1 MQSVCLLHRYPT
13 YLHFIAKSALHTIPP
28 IGIPG
33 KIKSQLSFND
43 IKLNQKDHAKHR
55 RRLTAC
61 LIRIIMD
68 RRSYQKGRMHYFE
81 NITDIIGQ
89 TPLVKLN
96 RVVKGLRPR
105 VLAKVEYLN
114 PGGSVKDRI
123 GMRMLLEAEKKGR
136 LKKGGTIVEPT
147 SGNTGVGLA
156 LFAIQ
161 RGYQMI
167 FTMPDKMSLEKELL
181 LKAFGAEVIRTPT
194 AVAPDDPRSYYK
206 VAERIVKKRRNAF
219 LPNQYA
225 NRNNPRAHFE
235 TTGPEI
241 WNDTKGKIT
250 HFVAGVGTGGTI
262 TGVARYLK
270 KKNPKVRIIGADPE
284 GSIYHH
290 QFYGKGGPVHT
301 YKTEGIGEDFIPST
315 VDLSLLDE
323 IIVVSDKESFAM
335 TRRLAREEGL
345 FVGGSSGTAVVAALK
360 IAKKL
365 NRNQVVVVLLPDT
378 GRSYLSTIFN
388 DDWMKENGFL

>member
-1 MQSVCLLHRYPT
+1 MRY
-13 YLHFIAKSALHTIPP
+13 Y
-28 IGIPG
+28 
-33 KIKSQLSFND
+33 
-43 IKLNQKDHAKHR
+43 
-55 RRLTAC
+55 
-61 LIRIIMD
+61 
-68 RRSYQKGRMHYFE
+68 E
-81 NITDIIGQ
+81 NITETIGQ

-96 RVVKGLRPR
+96 KIVKGIRPC
-105 VLAKVEYLN
+105 VLAKVEYFN

-123 GMRMLLEAEKKGR
+123 AVKMLREAEKKG
-136 LKKGGTIVEPT
+136 LVKKGGTIVEPT

-161 RGYQMI
+161 RGYKMV
-167 FTMPDKMSLEKELL
+167 FTMPDKMSMEKELL

-206 VAERIVKKRRNAF
+206 VAERIVEKTRNAF

-225 NRNNPRAHFE
+225 NQNNPQAHFE

-241 WNDTKGKIT
+241 WKDTKGKIT

-262 TGVARYLK
+262 TGAARYLK
-270 KKNPKVRIIGADPE
+270 KKNPEIKIIGADPE

-290 QFYGKGGPVHT
+290 QFYEKEGPIHT
-301 YKTEGIGEDFIPST
+301 YKTEGIGEDFIPAT

-323 IIVVSDKESFAM
+323 VIIVNDKESFEM

-345 FVGGSSGTAVVAALK
+345 FVGGSSGTAVVAAIK
-360 IAKKL
+360 AAKKL
-365 NRNQVVVVLLPDT
+365 HRDQVVVVLLPDT

-388 DDWMKENGFL
+388 DEWMKENGF

>member
-1 MQSVCLLHRYPT
+1 MR
-13 YLHFIAKSALHTIPP
+13 
-28 IGIPG
+28 
-33 KIKSQLSFND
+33 
-43 IKLNQKDHAKHR
+43 
-55 RRLTAC
+55 
-61 LIRIIMD
+61 
-68 RRSYQKGRMHYFE
+68 YFE
-81 NITDIIGQ
+81 NITETIGQ

-96 RVVKGLRPR
+96 KIVHGTKPLL
-105 VLAKVEYLN
+105 LAKVEYFN

-123 GMRMLLEAEKKGR
+123 GIKMLLDAEKKGLIR
-136 LKKGGTIVEPT
+136 KGGTIVEPT

-161 RGYQMI
+161 RGYKMI
-167 FTMPDKMSLEKELL
+167 FTMPDKMSLEKERLL
-181 LKAFGAEVIRTPT
+181 RAFGAEVIRTPT

-206 VAERIVKKRRNAF
+206 VAERIVEKTPNAF

-225 NRNNPRAHFE
+225 NQNNPQAHFE

-241 WNDTKGKIT
+241 WKETEGKIT

-270 KKNPKVRIIGADPE
+270 KKNPKIKVIGADPE

-290 QFYGKGGPVHT
+290 HFYGTEGPVHT
-301 YKTEGIGEDFIPST
+301 YKTEGIGEDFIPT
-315 VDLSLLDE
+315 IVDLNLLDE
-323 IIVVSDKESFAM
+323 IIVVNDKESFDM

-345 FVGGSSGTAVVAALK
+345 FVGGSSGTAVVAAVK
-360 IAKKL
+360 VARKL

-388 DDWMKENGFL
+388 DEWMKENGLL